1 LTNFFVGRASHNA
14 SQIFEKPNVN
24 RTIIVGGTSAIGQ
37 AIASRAR
44 ARGEEIFLIGRDA
57 PQLEAAA
64 NSLDAKFAVADVMDE
79 AALAV
84 AIKQACE
91 GADVAGLAVCVG
103 SIDLKP
109 LRQVTGDAMVEAFR
123 LNAVVPAIAV
133 REAAAALK
141 AAKGSVVLFSTIAV
155 AQGFAM
161 HAVVSAAKGAVEG
174 LTRALAADLAPH
186 VRVNAI
192 APSLT
197 ATPLAAKLTANAQ
210 IAEGIA
216 AMHAIP
222 RLGAADDHAALADF
236 LLSPGAGWIT
246 GQVFA
251 VDGGRSRVRT
261 KG

>member
-1 LTNFFVGRASHNA
+1 MS
-14 SQIFEKPNVN
+14 
-24 RTIIVGGTSAIGQ
+24 RTIIIGGTSAIGQ
-37 AIASRAR
+37 VIASRAQ

-57 PQLEAAA
+57 ARLEAAA
-64 NSLDAKFAVADVMDE
+64 IAFGATFAVADVLDE
-79 AALAV
+79 ASLSSAV
-84 AIKQACE
+84 KLACE
-91 GADVAGLAVCVG
+91 GADVTGLAVCVG

-109 LRQVTGDAMVEAFR
+109 LRQVTGDVMVEAFR

-133 REAAAALK
+133 REAAASLK

-155 AQGFAM
+155 AQGFGM

-222 RLGAADDHAALADF
+222 RLGLADDHAALADF
-236 LLSPGAGWIT
+236 LLSANAGWIT